1 MKLNFLLI
9 RIIVLVLAALL
20 LLLTVY
26 NGLRTW
32 KLLNPSE
39 NDSLQSLNIPDL
51 IPEKN
56 ISNIR
61 LIPSWHLFKDSA
73 KASDT
78 QRESR
83 LNIRLMGVIS
93 SNQDSQ
99 ARVIMEHPSGE
110 QKYYKKRDEIMP
122 GVVLEAIYADHIVIN
137 NRGSGETL
145 PLYNR
150 KNKNLLLKTSVIK

>member
-9 RIIVLVLAALL
+9 RIIVLVFAVLL

-26 NGLRTW
+26 NGQRIW

-39 NDSLQSLNIPDL
+39 NNSQQQLNIPDL

-61 LIPSWHLFKDSA
+61 LIPSWHLFKHSA

-78 QRESR
+78 QTETR

-93 SNQDSQ
+93 SNLDNQ
-99 ARVIMEHPSGE
+99 ARVIIEHPSRE
-110 QKYYKKRDEIMP
+110 QKYYKKGDKVMP
-122 GVVLEAIYADHIVIN
+122 GVVLQAIYADHVVIN
-137 NRGSGETL
+137 NRGSEETL